1 MTKYR
6 TIETS
11 FKGPE
16 KHWVGDGFYVSQ
28 YFPEGQDLLERF
40 SPFILM
46 DYNAPHY
53 FAPEGDKRLG
63 VGAHPH
69 RGFETVTID
78 YAGTVEHHDNKGNKG
93 KLNPG
98 DVQWMTAGS
107 GVLHKEY
114 HGSEFAD
121 KGGMFHMVQ
130 LWVNLP
136 QKDKMTDPHY
146 QPITKDQMGI
156 VPLKD
161 NHGEVRIISG
171 EFDGTKGP
179 AATYSPINL
188 YNVHLKN
195 HGEVELHEPSHFN
208 TGMLV
213 INGEVKVNED
223 RTFKEGDFVLFDNVE
238 GEIKVEAISDD
249 ALFLVLSG
257 EPLNEPVVAY
267 GPFVMNTRDEILQ
280 AYQDFRDG
288 KFGTEDF

>member
-1 MTKYR
+1 MTNYR

-28 YFPEGQDLLERF
+28 YFPGGMDLTERF

-53 FAPEGDKRLG
+53 FAPEDKRLG

-78 YAGTVEHHDNKGNKG
+78 YAGTVEHHDNKGNRG

-114 HGSEFAD
+114 HGADFA
-121 KGGMFHMVQ
+121 KTGGMFHMVQ

-156 VPLKD
+156 YQIPD
-161 NHGEVRIISG
+161 NHGEVRVIAG
-171 EFDGTKGP
+171 EFADVKGP
-179 AATYSPINL
+179 ASTYSPINL
-188 YNVHLKN
+188 YNVNLKN
-195 HGEVELHEPSHFN
+195 HGTVTLNEPGNFN
-208 TGMLV
+208 TGILV
-213 INGEVKVNED
+213 INGEVKINDD
-223 RTFKEGDFVLFDNVE
+223 RTFSEGEFILFDNVE
-238 GEIKVEAISDD
+238 GEIKVEAVSED
-249 ALFLVLSG
+249 AVFLVLSG
-257 EPLNEPVVAY
+257 QPLDEPVFAY

>member
-1 MTKYR
+1 MKKYR

-11 FKGPE
+11 FNGPD

-28 YFPEGQDLLERF
+28 YFPGGKDLTERF

-53 FAPEGDKRLG
+53 FEPEGDTRRG

-78 YAGTVEHHDNKGNKG
+78 YAGTIEHHDNKGNRG

-114 HGSEFAD
+114 HGAEFAD

-136 QKDKMTDPHY
+136 QKDKMTDPKY
-146 QPITKDQMGI
+146 QAITKDEMAI
-156 VPLKD
+156 YPLAND
-161 NHGEVRIISG
+161 QGEVRLIAG
-171 EFDGTKGP
+171 QFDTMTGP
-179 AATYSPINL
+179 GSTHSPINL
-188 YNVHLKN
+188 YNVNLKN
-195 HGEVELHEPSHFN
+195 HGQVTLNEPADFN
-208 TGMLV
+208 TGILV
-213 INGEVKVNED
+213 INGKVKINNEQ
-223 RTFKEGDFVLFDNVE
+223 TFSEGDFILFDNVE
-238 GEIKVEAISDD
+238 GEIAVEAMSED

-257 EPLNEPVVAY
+257 QPLNEPVFAY
-267 GPFVMNTRDEILQ
+267 GPFVMNTREEILQ

-288 KFGTEDF
+288 KFGPEEF